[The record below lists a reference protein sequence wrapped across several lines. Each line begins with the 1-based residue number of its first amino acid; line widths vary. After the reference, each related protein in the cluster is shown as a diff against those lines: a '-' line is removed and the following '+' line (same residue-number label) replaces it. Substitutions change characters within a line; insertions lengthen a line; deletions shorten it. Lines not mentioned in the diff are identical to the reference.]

1 MMNDIDGWI
10 DFDGPEPESIR
21 PLLDALRE
29 LPPSTPEDK
38 QRMARRLSEK
48 LDAEFARKGEP
59 SVATA
64 ATSARAPGDAREPRP
79 PEGRPVE
86 DLTTTALV
94 LEIPAEVREQMGRL
108 PFKPRAP
115 GTELTRTM
123 QVPVLNPRQGET
135 APLGDDSIAKAVAAL
150 PFAGNTVGA
159 ALVSYPRL
167 SLEAYAS
174 LRAELS
180 LGPERSAEILPRYH
194 MMNEAAR
201 RALDEHWQIELA
213 ASPEAR
219 ATFDKLL
226 ADFMPGCARG
236 GDSCE
241 GWNAPSF
248 SPDLGTPPARSALPC
263 APPRPAPRPARG
275 LRPRMGRSHPKS
287 PKSQQANLPTSLG
300 PNFDEEPFFC
310 DDRKLRSRR

>member
-1 MMNDIDGWI
+1 MNDIDGWI
-10 DFDGPEPESIR
+10 YFDGPEPESIR

-38 QRMARRLSEK
+38 QRMARRLFEK
-48 LDAEFARKGEP
+48 LDAELARMGEP

-64 ATSARAPGDAREPRP
+64 ATAATSAQAPAEPPSPPVDAREARP

-86 DLTTTALV
+86 DLTTTALA
-94 LEIPAEVREQMGRL
+94 LELPAEVREQMGRL

-123 QVPVLNPRQGET
+123 KVPVLNPRQGET
-135 APLGDDSIAKAVAAL
+135 VPLGDDSIAKAVAAL
-150 PFAGNTVGA
+150 PFAGNTVGP

-167 SLEAYAS
+167 SLQAYAS

-180 LGPERSAEILPRYH
+180 LWPERSAEILPRYH
-194 MMNEAAR
+194 VMNEAAR

-226 ADFMPGCARG
+226 ADSMAWLRTRRG
-236 GDSCE
+236 
-241 GWNAPSF
+241 
-248 SPDLGTPPARSALPC
+248 
-263 APPRPAPRPARG
+263 
-275 LRPRMGRSHPKS
+275 
-287 PKSQQANLPTSLG
+287 
-300 PNFDEEPFFC
+300 
-310 DDRKLRSRR
+310 